1 MRNTAHIVLTFLL
14 LTTSLFAQKVEVAF
28 NFKNITPVKTKEF
41 LFTFGAHPNA
51 TDGLDTALGEVEI
64 PNIPLPGGI
73 YYVWTVAP
81 SPNDLWFSPK
91 EYRGLHSTPTKVIYN
106 VNVSWSGGKL
116 EVTWPSTLPSS
127 IDSMWITDGYS
138 DFPQNFVS
146 AKVLPGAKF
155 ETDNPSLI
163 KFTVIAWFKAVE
175 VGVKETPL
183 QAMRVYPHPVVDWVT
198 VGVPEGAKQLVVT
211 DIVGRE
217 LRILS
222 VDSQLSNS
230 PMTDEQGF
238 VSTRVDL
245 SNLSPGMYSIKA
257 VGETGCLATFPIVHE

>member
-1 MRNTAHIVLTFLL
+1 MRSTAYIFLVSLL
-14 LTTSLFAQKVEVAF
+14 LTTGLFAQKVEVAF

-91 EYRGLHSTPTKVIYN
+91 EYRGLQATPTKAVYN

-116 EVTWPSTLPSS
+116 EVTWPSTLPSA

-163 KFTVIAWFKAVE
+163 KFTVIAWYKPVE
-175 VGVKETPL
+175 VGVKETPP
-183 QAMRVYPHPVVDWVT
+183 QTMHVYPHPVVDWVT
-198 VGVPEGAKQLVVT
+198 VGVPVGTKQLVVT

-217 LRILS
+217 LRVLT
-222 VDSQLSNS
+222 VDPQLSNS
-230 PMTDEQGF
+230 PMTDKLGF
-238 VSTRVDL
+238 VDTQVDL
-245 SNLSPGMYSIKA
+245 SSLSPGLYSLKA
-257 VGETGCLATFPIVHE
+257 VGKTGCLATFPIVHE